1 MEISTANFTRDAG
14 REFMTSVL
22 VPRPVAWISTVA
34 REGRRRPNLAPF
46 SSVAPVCN
54 KPPLL
59 SFACGRKLDGSRKD
73 TARNIL
79 ETREFVVNFVGSEL
93 LHNVAVSVNGLDLA
107 DEFARAGVSPEQSK
121 EVNPPRVFESLCSCE
136 CRLEQS
142 IEVGAADC
150 RVDLIIGRVVHI
162 CVRNLGW
169 NSQSETS
176 PQPFRGL
183 GALGVDWYL
192 VGGEATFQ
200 PELGTETN
208 NDND

>member
-1 MEISTANFTRDAG
+1 MEISTANFTRDDG

-22 VPRPVAWISTVA
+22 VPRPVALISTVA
-34 REGRRRPNLAPF
+34 KEGKRGPNLAPF

-93 LHNVAVSVNGLDLA
+93 LRNITVSVNALDLG
-107 DEFARAGVSPEQSK
+107 DEFARAGVSSQQSK
-121 EVNPPRVFESLCSCE
+121 EVDPPRVLESLCSCE
-136 CRLEQS
+136 CRLDQS
-142 IEVGAADC
+142 IEVGDADC
-150 RVDLIIGRVVHI
+150 RVDLIVGRVVHI
-162 CVRNLGW
+162 CIRNRGW
-169 NSQSETS
+169 NSQSRVT
-176 PQPFRGL
+176 PQPFQGL

-192 VGGEATFQ
+192 VGGEATFL

-208 NDND
+208 R